1 MVKYLKCSFAQDIK
15 TMEEI
20 AIGPVTDEEHSIWK
34 YTYSDGFIQNR
45 RLVKEVF
52 VRNHKENNSW
62 WQFDLEE
69 ERKSRTKLISWWVCH
84 LQGSQD
90 AFSKSPFSIW
100 RADLQGK
107 YLLYAQDEKIHV
119 LKFQFCCSIFINP
132 RDFKKKTQKTD
143 QHFALSRNPGSFIS
157 HIPFVLSMLYLEN
170 NSTWV
175 SWDGRGHLVLSLKC
189 NWQSCLTPKPR
200 SKIYKATKQLQV
212 ASFMIPDSNIL
223 KNTLYR
229 NS

>member
-1 MVKYLKCSFAQDIK
+1 MFSPRSTLLCLVPRKPEKGYMCMVKYLKCSFAQDIK

-132 RDFKKKTQKTD
+132 RDFKKKPKKQTSILPCQGILGPL
-143 QHFALSRNPGSFIS
+143 FPIFLLSYLCFI
-157 HIPFVLSMLYLEN
+157 
-170 NSTWV
+170 
-175 SWDGRGHLVLSLKC
+175 
-189 NWQSCLTPKPR
+189 
-200 SKIYKATKQLQV
+200 
-212 ASFMIPDSNIL
+212 
-223 KNTLYR
+223 
-229 NS
+229 